1 MKCVMES
8 RFLAGHQP
16 RVLMFFGTSSIVD
29 KDVLAALGEHDRA
42 YHTVERIPLT
52 DPAAIAAAVSG

>member
-1 MKCVMES
+1 MKCAMEG

-29 KDVLAALGEHDRA
+29 KDVLAALGQHDRA
-42 YHTVERIPLT
+42 YHIVERIPLT